1 MRGAKLVNGLAV
13 LAMIAVIL
21 SLALT
26 TSTRTLQEKPL
37 INSAA
42 ATILNSNTNSTNRTP
57 QVRESSV
64 PLEEITI
71 ETYDEVRSRD
81 PLSAPTTE
89 PLLAEL
95 VELDVTKGIS
105 EVEFEFN
112 IPEGEL
118 FLAIDGSSFSSIVV
132 KITIY

>member
-1 MRGAKLVNGLAV
+1 MRGAKLVNGLAI

-26 TSTRTLQEKPL
+26 TSTRTLQETPL
-37 INSAA
+37 INSAV
-42 ATILNSNTNSTNRTP
+42 ATIPNSNTNSTNRTP

-71 ETYDEVRSRD
+71 ETYDEVRSRG
-81 PLSAPTTE
+81 PVSAPTTE

-95 VELDVTKGIS
+95 VELD
-105 EVEFEFN
+105 
-112 IPEGEL
+112 
-118 FLAIDGSSFSSIVV
+118 
-132 KITIY
+132 